1 MKQSTANK
9 IAICLGI
16 SFFIFLACLKASHTG
31 RIPVIPPRIPNME
44 NSMASAIPAVLKT
57 NKPAN
62 NNSQTTNSNTTNNTQ
77 KPSNT
82 NTIKNDTGNKNSS
95 TSKPVTKP
103 NPPKP
108 TTPVKP
114 VNPTPT
120 YGDIWEPE
128 IKFNENTKTVEVI
141 LRNGMKVYDAVYNK
155 NWELIKI
162 KNNSTKFTPQTYKY
176 IELDASGKDIVT
188 HEFDKDKNLVRLTS
202 YSEGNKIVAEYEYTN
217 GKVAKITISTTK
229 DDKLLIKETQ
239 TYENEKITHLEK
251 EMYENEKLIAKY
263 IVDYD
268 AEGNVTSDKYFE
280 YTYYENGKQKEIKVF
295 YVDGKNLILDIDTYD
310 EKGKLLMSEKIYH
323 TLEGVKNRSVLSE
336 YDNAGKKV
344 KETDCRY
351 EEDAVIYTEIN
362 EYEDEVLIKKT
373 TTADDMTEIVEYDG
387 TATLYKYYYGEEL
400 MEMLWEDRT
409 TENGLT
415 VIHNKYFDVET
426 EKVIEEE
433 ISYLTVDERLVK
445 LISFYFADEEP
456 AGYIEYIFDE
466 DGEIISI
473 TYYNLDGEEKLPYQ
487 GFIPEDL
494 IILDNTSSIDIYIDD
509 MLTAN
514 VDVYW
519 NINEQYIEP
528 VEAAVGYKFVQK
540 NKTGTTSVAKYTADE
555 IMEESEETHHIN
567 ENETIVV
574 KQSYEHPGNILSQIE
589 IKTYINEVL
598 AKSDISI
605 FDINGI
611 ITEHIMIGYDNYG
624 NVRTRNREIYEDGII
639 IKTEEFL
646 YDTLGNIAKK
656 TETIYEDGIA
666 KTEYY
671 REEYLDEEKNAWIII
686 ERTTLLTNDVVTFE
700 RKMTQYVNTPKWIEE
715 RLYRNDDGSFYFHD
729 ITSFNGGEWKE
740 IISYD
745 ENNIAFSKILGSNTT
760 PYRQKDYI
768 INPFT
773 NEWVYI
779 RYWQHSA
786 ETGELE
792 FIRDATYDKEYNI
805 LYWTQ
810 KHYVDN
816 VIANS
821 FKCDKN
827 GNPIE

>member
-44 NSMASAIPAVLKT
+44 NSMTSAIPAVLKT

-62 NNSQTTNSNTTNNTQ
+62 NNSQTTNSNTTHNTQ

-82 NTIKNDTGNKNSS
+82 NTIKNDTGNQNIS

-128 IKFNENTKTVEVI
+128 IEFNENTKTVEVI

-176 IELDASGKDIVT
+176 IELDANDKDLVT

-202 YSEGNKIVAEYEYTN
+202 YSEGNKIVSEYEYIN
-217 GKVAKITISTTK
+217 GKIAKITISTTK
-229 DDKLLIKETQ
+229 DNKLSIKETQ

-251 EMYENEKLIAKY
+251 EIYKNEKLVAKY

-268 AEGNVTSDKYFE
+268 AEGNITSDKYFE
-280 YTYYENGKQKEIKVF
+280 YTYYDSGKQKEIKVL
-295 YVDGKNLILDIDTYD
+295 YVDGENLILDIDTYD

-336 YDNAGKKV
+336 YDSAGKKI

-351 EEDAVIYTEIN
+351 EEDTIIYTEIN
-362 EYEDEVLIKKT
+362 EYEDEVLTKKT

-456 AGYIEYIFDE
+456 AGYIEYVFDE
-466 DGEIISI
+466 EGEIISI
-473 TYYNLDGEEKLPYQ
+473 TYHNLDGEEKLPYQ

-509 MLTAN
+509 ELIAN
-514 VDVYW
+514 VDIYW
-519 NINEQYIEP
+519 NINEQYSEP
-528 VEAAVGYKFVQK
+528 TEATVGYKFVQK

-555 IMEESEETHHIN
+555 IMEETEETHHIN
-567 ENETIVV
+567 ENETVVV
-574 KQSYEHPGNILSQIE
+574 KQSYEHLGNILSQIE

-598 AKSDISI
+598 TKSDISI
-605 FDINGI
+605 FDINGV
-611 ITEHIMIGYDNYG
+611 ITGHIMIGYDNYG
-624 NVRTRNREIYEDGII
+624 NVRTHNREIYENGII
-639 IKTEEFL
+639 IKTEEIL
-646 YDTLGNIAKK
+646 YDTLGNIIKR

-671 REEYLDEEKNAWIII
+671 HEKYLDEEINAWIII
-686 ERTTLLTNDVVTFE
+686 ERTTLLTNNVIKFE
-700 RKMTQYVNTPKWIEE
+700 GKRTEYIDEIKTTEE
-715 RLYRNDDGSFYFHD
+715 KLYRYDDGSFSSHHITYFNNTNWHEM
-729 ITSFNGGEWKE
+729 IGF
-740 IISYD
+740 D
-745 ENNIAFSKILGSNTT
+745 ENNNIINKIVATNST
-760 PYRQKDYI
+760 PYIQKDYI

-773 NEWVYI
+773 NEWLYI
-779 RYWQHSA
+779 RYWQHSV
-786 ETGELE
+786 ETGELD
-792 FIRDATYDKEYNI
+792 FIREATYDEEYNV

-810 KHYVDN
+810 KYYVGD
-816 VIANS
+816 VMVNS
-821 FKCDKN
+821 FKCDES